1 VRHLRVDPEL
11 GLLGPVTDHVGN
23 EARIVTTF
31 QTPDEMEQE
40 AFEISLSNLGRL
52 RDMQTLGFFCVA
64 IPRRV
69 IETVGLLDEQFGLGY
84 FEDDD
89 YCRRVEA
96 AGHRIACAEDVFIH
110 HRMGASFS
118 QLAAEQKHD
127 LVERNRRL
135 YEEKW
140 GRWKPHEY
148 R

>member
-1 VRHLRVDPEL
+1 MSSSFI
-11 GLLGPVTDHVGN
+11 
-23 EARIVTTF
+23 AR
-31 QTPDEMEQE
+31 
-40 AFEISLSNLGRL
+40 S
-52 RDMQTLGFFCVA
+52 LGFFCVA

-69 IETVGLLDEQFGLGY
+69 IETVGLLDERFGLGY

-118 QLAAEQKHD
+118 KLAAEQKHD